1 MVNTIDSIYFS
12 INLNID
18 INIIKAIA
26 IISCIYYTN
35 LKITNSKVQLNFKN
49 IYKWFAIIVIAII
62 FAITK
67 NMIDN
72 TIRIIS
78 LILSIGI
85 VFSKS
90 DIKNGLIATMI
101 SITLNYIVLY
111 LAIIINFIV
120 NIIINFK
127 NNYINLAIIMLLYLV
142 ILYKFLS
149 IKKLKYGISFLKKS
163 NENEYID
170 ILILNISVTI
180 LFLTI
185 ILSNSNIIF
194 ARNILPGIIIV
205 AFIMFIAIQKSLQ
218 LYYKKN
224 LLEQNLEATKEE
236 LEKKKKEI
244 EKLEQE
250 NLSFS
255 ERSHTLSHKQKSL
268 ERKLNQIIMKS
279 EQSKEIGINTEE
291 LKERMENISKELYR
305 EKAEVELAKTGIE
318 IIDDMFEYM
327 QSECTANKID
337 FDLQINGNIHY
348 ITNNLITKEDLETLI
363 ADHVKNAI
371 IAINHCENINKSI
384 LVKLGIIDGEHA
396 LYIYDS
402 GIEFKKET
410 LKNLGKKPSTTHA
423 DEGGTGMGFM
433 NTFNTLRK
441 YKASLI
447 INEINKPSKEDYTKV
462 IIIKFDKKNEFK
474 IISYREGNCTKSPK
488 TLELSTKNGII
499 VEN

>member
-1 MVNTIDSIYFS
+1 MIQTINSIYFQS
-12 INLNID
+12 KLNID
-18 INIIKAIA
+18 LNAINAILMVLCTYYTNFKIIDKKVEREFKKSYKWCIIFLIA
-26 IISCIYYTN
+26 IIYAATRDEMN
-35 LKITNSKVQLNFKN
+35 N
-49 IYKWFAIIVIAII
+49 AIR
-62 FAITK
+62 T
-67 NMIDN
+67 
-72 TIRIIS
+72 IS

-85 VFSKS
+85 IFSMN
-90 DIKNGLIATMI
+90 DIKNGLIITMI
-101 SITLNYIVLY
+101 SITINYIILSI
-111 LAIIINFIV
+111 AIIANYILN
-120 NIIINFK
+120 NIISLENDI
-127 NNYINLAIIMLLYLV
+127 INLIIIVTIHLITV
-142 ILYKFLS
+142 YKFLS
-149 IKKLKYGISFLKKS
+149 IKKLRRGISFLKKS
-163 NENEYID
+163 NENQYID
-170 ILILNISVTI
+170 MLILNISA
-180 LFLTI
+180 I
-185 ILSNSNIIF
+185 IVFFMIIFINSNVILAKNMILGLAII
-194 ARNILPGIIIV
+194 AL
-205 AFIMFIAIQKSLQ
+205 IMFSTIQKSLQ

-268 ERKLNQIIMKS
+268 ERKLNQIIKKS

-291 LKERMENISKELYR
+291 LKERIENISKELYR

-384 LVKLGIIDGEHA
+384 LVKLGIIDGEQA

-402 GIEFKKET
+402 GIEFEKET

-474 IISYREGNCTKSPK
+474 IISYRENNCTKSQ
-488 TLELSTKNGII
+488 KNT
-499 VEN
+499 